1 MNTIINIIRNFIGGV
16 LVLFAIVGFL
26 PIGNYIIALII
37 FLLGL
42 LTIPSTNKATILL
55 FKSPKSFI
63 EELPIFSK
71 KINSLLDNDYLY
83 WVKPL
88 FGIVFFAWCA
98 SVVFPDGIGCESTQ
112 DKVADAIAPLL
123 NNPSS
128 LQITELF
135 GPYYGEFAVPSGG
148 GKGFTK
154 KLSSGCSEIESHT
167 AKILGSNAFGGMV
180 PATFVVF
187 FKDGEVC
194 GTYNTAGGTYL
205 IDSHVERD
213 CGC

>member
-16 LVLFAIVGFL
+16 LVFFAIVGFL
-26 PIGNYIIALII
+26 PIGDYIIALII

-88 FGIVFFAWCA
+88 FAIVFFAWCA
-98 SVVFPDGIGCESTQ
+98 SVVFPDGCGSSGGDSTSSNS
-112 DKVADAIAPLL
+112 V
-123 NNPSS
+123 SS
-128 LQITELF
+128 LGKKATMKQI
-135 GPYYGEFAVPSGG
+135 ASSCK
-148 GKGFTK
+148 GKTRIQVK
-154 KLSSGCSEIESHT
+154 KLLGKPTSVDDVSWIYHQRAYDPVSETYRTPVIYFRNDKCYKIEDLYGSG
-167 AKILGSNAFGGMV
+167 V
-180 PATFVVF
+180 
-187 FKDGEVC
+187 
-194 GTYNTAGGTYL
+194 Y
-205 IDSHVERD
+205 
-213 CGC
+213 